1 MTAKPFG
8 IGDFGIGDEAL
19 EDECDS
25 DHQLPV
31 AADQCAHDYGR
42 CEATNPES
50 LATSPVSGSEV
61 PARSGDR
68 HRLPKPL
75 RWLRNGLSSA
85 ADRLRTRAMA
95 VARRIRTS
103 LSRALNSLIATI
115 RSPARF
121 IKSVWSMV
129 SKDRGFGFWWLVAT
143 IAIAVTIGLLVALV
157 LSPVVGILAALIV
170 GIWILVRRARSAR
183 SGRGAGIRMRSASL
197 R

>member
-1 MTAKPFG
+1 M
-8 IGDFGIGDEAL
+8 
-19 EDECDS
+19 
-25 DHQLPV
+25 
-31 AADQCAHDYGR
+31 
-42 CEATNPES
+42 
-50 LATSPVSGSEV
+50 SGSEV

-85 ADRLRTRAMA
+85 ADRLRTRATA

-170 GIWILVRRARSAR
+170 GIWMLVRHARSAR